1 MNFARKIEPIQWLEI
16 LEKYRTLNESDREF
30 AKRIGLNHG
39 ILGGWRHGKLPKVE
53 TINKIRDKIGIDDKD
68 YSYILW
74 LCYGI
79 LTAGDSATKRKIV
92 EEMLTPTNLQEDH
105 ICALLLSK
113 KAKNK
118 KIREFITEL
127 GLSVDRWMELIQQ
140 KEPRYTR
147 NELKKILTHPKIEND
162 IDLFLRILGI
172 GNE

>member
-1 MNFARKIEPIQWLEI
+1 
-16 LEKYRTLNESDREF
+16 
-30 AKRIGLNHG
+30 
-39 ILGGWRHGKLPKVE
+39 
-53 TINKIRDKIGIDDKD
+53 
-68 YSYILW
+68 
-74 LCYGI
+74 
-79 LTAGDSATKRKIV
+79 
-92 EEMLTPTNLQEDH
+92 MLTPANLQEDH

-127 GLSVDRWMELIQQ
+127 GLSVDRWIELIQQ

-162 IDLFLRILGI
+162 IDLFMKILGI